1 VEQSKE
7 MNKVAKSLLFG
18 AIKELFE
25 RNPAVRHT
33 VHVRWKNPAYRTA
46 MEKVYNTHAFE
57 ATVLDS
63 LGRLK
68 PEEHVQKFM
77 KTGSKAQQIV
87 AKMAEL
93 TREKPQVVPF
103 YDPILH
109 KMVKRPLQKFI
120 ENNPN
125 NGINDN
131 TPL

>member
-1 VEQSKE
+1 
-7 MNKVAKSLLFG
+7 MNKLAKSILFS
-18 AIKELFE
+18 AIKAVFQ
-25 RNPAVRHT
+25 RNPAVRNM
-33 VHVRWKNPAYRTA
+33 VRVRWNTPSYRTA
-46 MEKVYNTHAFE
+46 MEKIYNTHAFE

-77 KTGSKAQQIV
+77 KTGSKTQRIL
-87 AKMAEL
+87 AKIAEL
-93 TREKPQVVPF
+93 TKEKPRIIPF

-109 KMVKRPLQKFI
+109 KMIKRPLQKFM

-125 NGINDN
+125 GFNDN